1 MKRALGS
8 AHDVLASIKS
18 ALDPKDI
25 LNPGKFGIA
34 SKRGEYKI

>member
-1 MKRALGS
+1 LT
-8 AHDVLASIKS
+8 SIKG

-25 LNPGKFGIA
+25 LNPGKFGIT